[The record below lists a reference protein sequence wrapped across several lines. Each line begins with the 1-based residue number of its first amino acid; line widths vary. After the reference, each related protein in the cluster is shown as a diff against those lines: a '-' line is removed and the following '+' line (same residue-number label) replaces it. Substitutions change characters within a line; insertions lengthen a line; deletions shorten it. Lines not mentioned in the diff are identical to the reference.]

1 MKRTRKGQSNLL
13 PPRQPVT
20 IRPESNSLPVVRDPL
35 KAYIAEI
42 SKYKLMSK
50 AEEARVIRKMQNGD
64 IDAAKALVMANLRLV
79 VKIAFEY
86 KSVYQNVMDLI
97 QEGNIGLMKA
107 VSMYDP
113 KFGAKLS
120 YYASW
125 WIRSYILKFLI
136 DNFRLV
142 KIGTT
147 QAQKR
152 LFYNLIQEQRKLEN
166 QGLLALPDSI
176 SKDLGVS
183 QKDVLEMSARLLGNA
198 EVSMEQPLNTDSPDE
213 RSFSDLYQD
222 NSTRPDLIAEEKQ
235 EHLLLAEKLKEISL
249 SLNDKEKVILK
260 DRLLSDTPSTLQE
273 IADKFGIS
281 KERTRQLE
289 ERILKRLRQELSE
302 FRPEN

>member
-1 MKRTRKGQSNLL
+1 MKRTHKGQSNLSKDKN
-13 PPRQPVT
+13 PISVSYGT
-20 IRPESNSLPVVRDPL
+20 GLPVVRDPL
-35 KAYIAEI
+35 KAYLAEI
-42 SKYKLMSK
+42 SRYKLMSK
-50 AEEARVIRKMQNGD
+50 GEEARVIKKMQKGD
-64 IDAAKALVMANLRLV
+64 MDAAKALVLANLRLV

-86 KSVYQNVMDLI
+86 KSVYQNLMDLI

-107 VSMYDP
+107 ISMYKP
-113 KFGAKLS
+113 EHGAKIS

-183 QKDVLEMSARLLGNA
+183 KKDVLEMSTRLLGNA
-198 EVSMEQPLNTDSPDE
+198 EVSMDQALNPDDPDGS
-213 RSFSDLYQD
+213 SFTEVYED
-222 NSTRPDLIAEEKQ
+222 NSRRPDLVVEEKERQ
-235 EHLLLAEKLKEISL
+235 IILAQKLKEISHN
-249 SLNDKEKVILK
+249 LNEKEKVILK
-260 DRLLSDTPSTLQE
+260 DRLLSDTPCTLQE
-273 IADKFGIS
+273 IANKFGIS

-289 ERILKRLRQELSE
+289 ERILKRLKQELSE
-302 FRPEN
+302 FKSEN

>member
-1 MKRTRKGQSNLL
+1 MKRKRKGQSNLS
-13 PPRQPVT
+13 PDK
-20 IRPESNSLPVVRDPL
+20 IRTLASSSKNSLPAARDPL
-35 KAYIAEI
+35 KTYLEEI
-42 SKYKLMSK
+42 SRYGLMSK
-50 AEEARVIRKMQNGD
+50 EEEQQVAKKMQSGD
-64 IDAAKALVMANLRLV
+64 RDAAKTLVMANLRLV

-107 VSMYDP
+107 ISMYNP
-113 KFGAKLS
+113 KQGAKLS

-142 KIGTT
+142 RIGTT

-166 QGLLALPDSI
+166 QGLLALPESI
-176 SKDLGVS
+176 GRDLGVS

-198 EVSMEQPLNTDSPDE
+198 EISMDQPINSGDNHE
-213 RSFSDLYQD
+213 KSFSDVYQD
-222 NSTRPDLIAEEKQ
+222 NSTRPDLIVEEKEKQ
-235 EHLLLAEKLKEISL
+235 ILLAKKLKEISL
-249 SLNDKEKVILK
+249 NLNDKEKVILK

-273 IADKFGIS
+273 IANKFGIS

-289 ERILKRLRQELSE
+289 ERILKRLKQELSQ
-302 FRPEN
+302 FRSEN

>member
-1 MKRTRKGQSNLL
+1 MKRTRKGQSNLSKDKN
-13 PPRQPVT
+13 PISVSYGT
-20 IRPESNSLPVVRDPL
+20 GLPVVRDPL
-35 KAYIAEI
+35 KAYLAEI
-42 SKYKLMSK
+42 SRYKLMSK
-50 AEEARVIRKMQNGD
+50 GEEARVIKKMQKGD
-64 IDAAKALVMANLRLV
+64 MDAAKALVLANLRLV

-86 KSVYQNVMDLI
+86 KSVYQNLMDLI

-107 VSMYDP
+107 ISMYKP
-113 KFGAKLS
+113 EHGAKIS

-183 QKDVLEMSARLLGNA
+183 KKDVLEMSTRLLGNA
-198 EVSMEQPLNTDSPDE
+198 EVSMDQALNPDDPDGS
-213 RSFSDLYQD
+213 SFTEVYED
-222 NSTRPDLIAEEKQ
+222 NSRRPDLVVEEKERQ
-235 EHLLLAEKLKEISL
+235 IILAQKLKEISHN
-249 SLNDKEKVILK
+249 LNEKEKVILK
-260 DRLLSDTPSTLQE
+260 DRLLSDTPCTLQE
-273 IADKFGIS
+273 IANKFGIS

-289 ERILKRLRQELSE
+289 ERILKRLKQELSE
-302 FRPEN
+302 FKSEN

>member
-1 MKRTRKGQSNLL
+1 MKRTRKGQSNLSKDKN
-13 PPRQPVT
+13 PISVSYGT
-20 IRPESNSLPVVRDPL
+20 GLPVVRDPL
-35 KAYIAEI
+35 KAYLAEI
-42 SKYKLMSK
+42 SRYKLMSK
-50 AEEARVIRKMQNGD
+50 GEEARVIKKMQKGD
-64 IDAAKALVMANLRLV
+64 MDAAKALVLANLRLV

-86 KSVYQNVMDLI
+86 KSVYQNLMDLI

-107 VSMYDP
+107 ISMYKP
-113 KFGAKLS
+113 EHGAKIS

-183 QKDVLEMSARLLGNA
+183 KKDVLEMSTRLLGNA
-198 EVSMEQPLNTDSPDE
+198 EVSMDQALNPDDPDGP
-213 RSFSDLYQD
+213 SFTEVYED
-222 NSTRPDLIAEEKQ
+222 NSKRPDLVVEEKERQ
-235 EHLLLAEKLKEISL
+235 IILAQKLKEISHN
-249 SLNDKEKVILK
+249 LNEKEKVILK
-260 DRLLSDTPSTLQE
+260 DRLLSDTPYTLQE
-273 IADKFGIS
+273 IANKFGIS

-289 ERILKRLRQELSE
+289 ERILKRLKQELSE
-302 FRPEN
+302 FKSEN